1 MEDITL
7 NIQNVEQ
14 FMSVENIGEKIKE
27 RIIEHK
33 IEQNEDG
40 TTSLIF
46 ILDNKGKNDAEIR
59 PR

>member
-1 MEDITL
+1 MADVEL
-7 NIQNVEQ
+7 NIHNVKQ

-46 ILDNKGKNDAEIR
+46 ILDKGKDNE
-59 PR
+59 